1 MKFFIKNK
9 IQNNF
14 FIKKFLTFSIF
25 LSSFIFSSFFD
36 LLALDPLDPNLSY
49 HSAPFVLNIVKIRFP
64 EKAEV
69 LKLGTGNHWKIIPTR
84 GRAWMLILR
93 EWDGFPSNE
102 ESLRSLL
109 KDLFPNSKDLSVPT
123 LANLKTIG
131 GERKEIVSGTP
142 LTIRYF
148 LLEKNK
154 KIVSIYLCFDSENK
168 IASDF
173 FQDPNQFLIPT
184 SIDSF

>member
-1 MKFFIKNK
+1 
-9 IQNNF
+9 
-14 FIKKFLTFSIF
+14 
-25 LSSFIFSSFFD
+25 
-36 LLALDPLDPNLSY
+36 
-49 HSAPFVLNIVKIRFP
+49 
-64 EKAEV
+64 
-69 LKLGTGNHWKIIPTR
+69 
-84 GRAWMLILR
+84 MLILR

-168 IASDF
+168 IVSDF